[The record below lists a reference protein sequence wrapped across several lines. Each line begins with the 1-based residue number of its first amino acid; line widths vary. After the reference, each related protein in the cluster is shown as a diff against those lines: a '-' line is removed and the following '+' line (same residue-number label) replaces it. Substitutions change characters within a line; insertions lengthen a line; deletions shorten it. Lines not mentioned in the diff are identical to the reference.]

1 MGYRVVNTDSVE
13 PEPDRPCE
21 CRKLSEPGELTGMA
35 INRFRAAPGE
45 QIPLTYHYH
54 ETQQEAFYVDNG
66 TLSVETP
73 KKTYEVTEGDLFV
86 VDPGNPQRAYNPE
99 HADGPV
105 TVLAIGAPPVD
116 GDAATYDPG
125 TDVDSTADPSDE

>member
-21 CRKLSEPGELTGMA
+21 CRKLSEPGELTEMA
-35 INRFRAAPGE
+35 INRFRAAQGE

-86 VDPGNPQRAYNPE
+86 VDSRKS
-99 HADGPV
+99 
-105 TVLAIGAPPVD
+105 
-116 GDAATYDPG
+116 AAGVQPG
-125 TDVDSTADPSDE
+125 TRRRPGDCPRDRCATCRRRRSHVRSGDGR